1 MDEWRGKPPNEIL
14 TNPAVDHS
22 SWHFFQA
29 LSWLDYATRENAP
42 SAIHYAAFELRYG
55 IEHLLFQLLVL
66 ASDSLSL
73 KEYKQTIGNPQ
84 ATRKLL
90 ASPPR
95 NYTKLAE
102 FAEIVVSVD
111 RQAPRVQF
119 WNLSDLFRDWGI
131 ASEFIHFVG
140 PHSVT
145 YSQTDWIGKAIA
157 RLASV
162 LNPLWSDIST
172 TIGHALIRPSQM
184 PTEVHQAW
192 TEFKNGTLAKD
203 DLARRLMIMQPAL
216 RMRRKG
222 ETGWQHRGRRIWVI
236 PKD

>member
-1 MDEWRGKPPNEIL
+1 MQQFEFCEPTRLLAHGRVALVNHRTRFLQIL
-14 TNPAVDHS
+14 RSIIPLGI
-22 SWHFFQA
+22 FFK

-55 IEHLLFQLLVL
+55 IEYLLFQLLVL

-73 KEYKQTIGNPQ
+73 KQYKQTIGNPQ

-90 ASPPR
+90 ASLPR

-131 ASEFIHFVG
+131 ASEFIRFTRKTGFIVNAFVVLDSFH
-140 PHSVT
+140 HS
-145 YSQTDWIGKAIA
+145 
-157 RLASV
+157 
-162 LNPLWSDIST
+162 
-172 TIGHALIRPSQM
+172 LINRYELGDNQRHRTNAGRYRSYYFNLSIFL
-184 PTEVHQAW
+184 EVSHCS
-192 TEFKNGTLAKD
+192 LS
-203 DLARRLMIMQPAL
+203 RSR
-216 RMRRKG
+216 
-222 ETGWQHRGRRIWVI
+222 
-236 PKD
+236 